1 MALKSEIFDKNKNW
15 EKTERKRQQLLPVS
29 FHGQS
34 SQLLSVSPFFNL
46 GMFHL
51 YFISSSHDKSQVNAT
66 NDKEIKNKFAFE
78 TGLADKLPVRLKTQ
92 C

>member
-15 EKTERKRQQLLPVS
+15 EKTERKRQLPVS

-51 YFISSSHDKSQVNAT
+51 YFISSAHDKSEVNAT

-78 TGLADKLPVRLKTQ
+78 TGLADKLSARLKTQ